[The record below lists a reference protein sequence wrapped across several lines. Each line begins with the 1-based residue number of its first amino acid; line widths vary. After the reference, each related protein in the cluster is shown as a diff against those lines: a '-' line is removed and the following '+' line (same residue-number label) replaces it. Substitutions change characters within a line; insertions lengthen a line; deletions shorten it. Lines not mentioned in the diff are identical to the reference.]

1 MKIVILAAGIG
12 SRLGNPFPK
21 PLTTLSNGKSIMQ
34 MQIDNLT
41 AHFDVN
47 DIYVVIGFKKDMIME
62 LFPQLTYI
70 YNPFFDQTNTS
81 KSLLSALHKF
91 KGESVLWLN
100 GDVIFES
107 DMLKRL
113 KPIIDRDQSFIAVN
127 TEKVGEEEVKYTL
140 QNGHVNQLSKQVE
153 NALGEAGESPRHA
166 QVSGRCGAGEHRG
179 DFRHLL
185 PRGPAGPSF
194 HLQMGPPGSF
204 GSRRSPRTFWIGFL
218 PGPGL
223 DLLKEV
229 QGRLEE
235 ALVEE
240 GFPAEDRRWSPHL
253 TLGRNPRHQ
262 PAEGWDGLLPP
273 WIGGGAPGF
282 EAETLCLLSS
292 ELTPKG
298 PIYSMIS
305 RSPFTGGSPPS
316 DNLEKE
322 DQP

>member
-62 LFPQLTYI
+62 SFPQLTYI

-113 KPIIDRDQSFIAVN
+113 KPIIDKDQSFIAVN

-140 QNGHVNQLSKQVE
+140 HNGYVNQLSKQVE
-153 NALGEAGESPRHA
+153 NALGEAVGVNYISAADLEAFKLRLEQCDANDYFERGLELAIESDGLRLEA
-166 QVSGRCGAGEHRG
+166 VDISDFDCMEI
-179 DFRHLL
+179 DFR
-185 PRGPAGPSF
+185 
-194 HLQMGPPGSF
+194 
-204 GSRRSPRTFWIGFL
+204 
-218 PGPGL
+218 
-223 DLLKEV
+223 D
-229 QGRLEE
+229 
-235 ALVEE
+235 
-240 GFPAEDRRWSPHL
+240 D
-253 TLGRNPRHQ
+253 
-262 PAEGWDGLLPP
+262 
-273 WIGGGAPGF
+273 
-282 EAETLCLLSS
+282 
-292 ELTPKG
+292 
-298 PIYSMIS
+298 
-305 RSPFTGGSPPS
+305 
-316 DNLEKE
+316 LEKAN
-322 DQP
+322 DLIS